1 MKLLTSINDM
11 LRMLQGPKGGD
22 GEGVPECGVDMGG
35 GERGGGEWEGEVTAQ
50 IGG

>member
-1 MKLLTSINDM
+1 MQLLTSNNDM
-11 LRMLQGPKGGD
+11 LQMLQRPEGGD
-22 GEGVPECGVDMGG
+22 GEGVPECGVEMGG